1 MEYRLNGVISS
12 MDERITNVV
21 NEIKRVYGLEL
32 KLDTYFSGIQMT
44 QAPNEI
50 YFNVELPDR
59 RTSRSRIYQ
68 ELVRI
73 SSLKTIK
80 HMGRIEPN
88 GIKLLALYLPIQKEE
103 WQAIINEPV
112 E

>member
-1 MEYRLNGVISS
+1 MEYRLNGVISN

-21 NEIKRVYGLEL
+21 NEIKRVYELEL

-50 YFNVELPDR
+50 YFNVELPDG

-88 GIKLLALYLPIQKEE
+88 GLNRVAIFLL
-103 WQAIINEPV
+103 
-112 E
+112 

>member
-1 MEYRLNGVISS
+1 MEDKLNDVLSN
-12 MDERITNVV
+12 MDDRITNVV

-88 GIKLLALYLPIQKEE
+88 GLNRVAIFLLE
-103 WQAIINEPV
+103 N
-112 E
+112 